1 MKYITEILDAA
12 HDPESMEDLYQK
24 SRQAN
29 EEAEFR
35 LDLQEVFEKDPENIL
50 FSAWSSRF
58 THLPLTK
65 HKRTINWALAVIL
78 GAITGLILWMISDPQ
93 FTFQNGMPY
102 IVLLWAPIATI
113 PCIIFLTVVS
123 KRNYLFAAI
132 SCIALILASVY
143 VFMIYPGMSEVP
155 AQHYLILMLIQLP
168 LLCWIGIGVSIM
180 GFRSHDTDR
189 FAFLI
194 KSIEVMITAG
204 VYLIFGVA
212 FGAITLGMFAALNIT
227 PSDSMTR
234 LIAAGGFG
242 LIPIM
247 AVATIY
253 DPMVPPGEQ
262 DFSQGL
268 SKFIS
273 TMVRLLLPLSLLVL
287 VIYICVIPF
296 NFMAPF
302 ENRNLLIIYNLMQF
316 AIIGLLIGATP
327 LKVDDLS
334 QKFQIW
340 LRRGIITVSILA
352 LVISLYALSAVTYRT
367 IMEGITLNRITI
379 IGWNIINIAILFA
392 LLFTQPRKFVDDWYE
407 RIHRVFSK
415 ATIAYFFWSIFLIV
429 ILPLLFR

>member
-1 MKYITEILDAA
+1 MKFITEILDAA
-12 HDPESMEDLYQK
+12 HNPEGMEELYQN

-35 LDLQEVFEKDPENIL
+35 LDLLEVFEKDPENL
-50 FSAWSSRF
+50 LLSAWTSR
-58 THLPLTK
+58 LARIPLAK
-65 HKRTINWALAVIL
+65 FKRTINWALAVIL
-78 GAITGLILWMISDPQ
+78 GIITGLVLWMISDPQ
-93 FTFQNGMPY
+93 LTFQNGMPY
-102 IVLLWAPIATI
+102 LLLLWAPIAAI

-123 KRNYLFAAI
+123 KRNYVYTAI
-132 SCIALILASVY
+132 SCFGLILASVY
-143 VFMIYPGMSEVP
+143 ILLIYPGMAEFPSKD
-155 AQHYLILMLIQLP
+155 YLILMIFLLP
-168 LLCWIGIGVSIM
+168 LLCWIGIGVSVM
-180 GFRSHDTDR
+180 TFKALETDR

-204 VYLIFGVA
+204 IYLIFGIA

-227 PSDSMTR
+227 PSDSITR
-234 LIAAGGFG
+234 LVAAGGFG

-253 DPMVPPGEQ
+253 DPSVPPGEQ
-262 DFSQGL
+262 DFTQGL
-268 SKFIS
+268 SKFIH
-273 TMVRLLLPLSLLVL
+273 TMVRLLLPLCLLVL

-296 NFMAPF
+296 NFTAPF

-334 QKFQIW
+334 EKFQTW
-340 LRRGIITVSILA
+340 LRRGIIAVSVLA
-352 LVISLYALSAVTYRT
+352 LIISSYALSAVVYRT

-379 IGWNIINIAILFA
+379 IGWNIINIAILYA
-392 LLFTQPRKFVDDWYE
+392 LLVTQPRKFVSGWHE
-407 RIHRVFSK
+407 RIHKVFSK
-415 ATIAYFFWSIFLIV
+415 ATIAYFFWSTFLIV